1 MKEGMRRLV
10 SLQMKVRQQ
19 NVVIYGRERA
29 RGVIKRER
37 EQVRKEGGNIMEN
50 ELCSIKCYYFFYPK
64 IIFNF
69 LKRKLIQK

>member
-37 EQVRKEGGNIMEN
+37 ESKRERREGI
-50 ELCSIKCYYFFYPK
+50 
-64 IIFNF
+64 
-69 LKRKLIQK
+69 